1 MQDMFDDEERTEVL
15 VKIKDAAQA
24 LLDTAMQLNNRLTD
38 NGDVA
43 DISND
48 AYCDLVDMLKKLSN
62 DYDIS
67 CMAADAL
74 VD

>member
-1 MQDMFDDEERTEVL
+1 MQDMFDDDERTEVL

-24 LLDTAMQLNNRLTD
+24 LLDTAMQLNNRLVDT
-38 NGDVA
+38 GDVA

>member
-1 MQDMFDDEERTEVL
+1 MYNEERVEVL

-24 LLDTAMQLNNRLTD
+24 LLDTAMQLNNRLVEQ
-38 NGDVA
+38 GDIA

-48 AYCDLVDMLKKLSN
+48 AYCDLVDMLKKLSK
-62 DYDIS
+62 DYDV
-67 CMAADAL
+67 AGLAEDAL

>member
-1 MQDMFDDEERTEVL
+1 MYNEERKEVL
-15 VKIKDAAQA
+15 DKIKNAAQA

-38 NGDVA
+38 KGDIA

-48 AYCDLVDMLKKLSN
+48 AYCDLVDMLKKLEA
-62 DYDIS
+62 DYDIK
-67 CMAADAL
+67 CMAEDAL

>member
-38 NGDVA
+38 NGDIA

-48 AYCDLVDMLKKLSN
+48 AYCDLVDMLKKLSK

-67 CMAADAL
+67 CMAEDAL

>member
-1 MQDMFDDEERTEVL
+1 MQDAFDEERTEVL

-24 LLDTAMQLNNRLTD
+24 LLDTAMQLNNRLID
-38 NGDVA
+38 KGDIA

-48 AYCDLVDMLKKLSN
+48 AYYDLVLMLKALSK
-62 DYDIS
+62 DYDVEGL
-67 CMAADAL
+67 AADAL

>member
-38 NGDVA
+38 SGDIA

-48 AYCDLVDMLKKLSN
+48 AYCDLVDMLKKLSK

-67 CMAADAL
+67 CMAEDAL

>member
-1 MQDMFDDEERTEVL
+1 MQNDYDDERTEVL

-24 LLDTAMQLNNRLTD
+24 LLDTAMQLNDRLTD
-38 NGDVA
+38 NGDVC

-48 AYCDLVDMLKKLSN
+48 AYCDLVDMLKKLSK
-62 DYDIS
+62 DYDVK
-67 CMAADAL
+67 CLAEDAL

>member
-1 MQDMFDDEERTEVL
+1 MQNDYDDERTEVL

-48 AYCDLVDMLKKLSN
+48 AYYDLVLMLKALSK
-62 DYDIS
+62 DYDVEGL
-67 CMAADAL
+67 AADAL

>member
-1 MQDMFDDEERTEVL
+1 MQNDYDDERTEVL

-48 AYCDLVDMLKKLSN
+48 AYCDLVDMLKKLSK
-62 DYDIS
+62 DYDIT

>member
-1 MQDMFDDEERTEVL
+1 MYNDDERTEVL

-24 LLDTAMQLNNRLTD
+24 LLDTAMQLNNRLVD
-38 NGDVA
+38 SGDIA

-48 AYCDLVDMLKKLSN
+48 AYCDLVDMLKKLSK
-62 DYDIS
+62 DYDVN
-67 CMAADAL
+67 CLAADAL

>member
-1 MQDMFDDEERTEVL
+1 MYNEERDEVFA
-15 VKIKDAAQA
+15 KIKNAAQA

-38 NGDVA
+38 NGDIA

-48 AYCDLVDMLKKLSN
+48 AYCDLVDMLKKLEA
-62 DYDIS
+62 DYDIK
-67 CMAADAL
+67 CMAEDAL

>member
-24 LLDTAMQLNNRLTD
+24 LLDTAMQLNNRLVD

-48 AYCDLVDMLKKLSN
+48 AYCDLVEMLKKLSN